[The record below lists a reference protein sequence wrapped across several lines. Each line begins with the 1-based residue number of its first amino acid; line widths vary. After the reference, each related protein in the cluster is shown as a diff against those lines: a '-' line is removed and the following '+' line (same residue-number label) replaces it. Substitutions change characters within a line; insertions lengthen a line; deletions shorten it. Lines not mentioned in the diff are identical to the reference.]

1 MRWGFRMDNYT
12 IRRFREGDFEAFH
25 ASMCAYDVVKMTG
38 TWPWPPDP
46 VFTRSRMITPH
57 AKDGRLSVIDFE
69 GAYIGQV
76 SVVDGVLGYMIAKPY
91 WGRGVAS
98 WAVGEKL
105 KAAFFDEGLDEV
117 TACVW
122 LGNPAS
128 EAVLY
133 KHGFVKTG
141 TCEEFCIP
149 RGEVVKNNTFRLTR
163 AAWEA
168 PDGV

>member
-1 MRWGFRMDNYT
+1 MDNYS
-12 IRRFREGDFEAFH
+12 IRRFREGDFEALH
-25 ASMCAYDVVKMTG
+25 ASMCEYDVVKMTG
-38 TWPWPPDP
+38 AWPWPPDP

-57 AKDGRLSVIDFE
+57 AKDGRLSVIDF
-69 GAYIGQV
+69 GGQYIGQV
-76 SVVDGVLGYMIAKPY
+76 SVVEGVLGYMLAKPY

-105 KAAFFDEGLDEV
+105 KSAFADEGLHEV

-122 LGNPAS
+122 QGNPAS

-141 TCEEFCIP
+141 ACEEYCIP
-149 RGEVVKNNTFRLTR
+149 RGERVKNNTFCLSR

-168 PDGV
+168 QHA

>member
-1 MRWGFRMDNYT
+1 MNWGFRMDNYT
-12 IRRFREGDFEAFH
+12 IRRFHDDDLTAFH
-25 ASMCAYDVVKMTG
+25 ASMCEYDVVKMTG
-38 TWPWPPDP
+38 AWPWPPDL
-46 VFTRSRMITPH
+46 TITLSRMVTPH

-69 GAYIGQV
+69 GTYIGQV
-76 SVVDGVLGYMIAKPY
+76 SVVEGVLGYMIAKPY
-91 WGRGVAS
+91 WGRGIAS

-105 KAAFFDEGLDEV
+105 KAAFAGESLDKV

-128 EAVLY
+128 EAVLF
-133 KHGFVKTG
+133 KQGFVKTG

-149 RGEVVKNNTFRLTR
+149 RGEVVKNNTFSLTR

-168 PDGV
+168 HNA